1 MAHSAKTAARQA
13 ALRARDRMRAQQ
25 AAEERRRSDLAVAAT
40 VALVERAG
48 AEQRAGDAMLR
59 LVEDEGL
66 TQAAVVEWCGGAER
80 VTAAE
85 VKRLVGAARSRSGS
99 GRAADGA
106 SAG

>member
-1 MAHSAKTAARQA
+1 MAHSEKTAARQA

-25 AAEERRRSDLAVAAT
+25 AAQERRRSDLAMAAT

-59 LVEDEGL
+59 LVQDEGL
-66 TQAAVVEWCGGAER
+66 TQAAVVQWCGGPER
-80 VTAAE
+80 VTASE
-85 VKRLVGAARSRSGS
+85 VKRLVVAARSRSDS
-99 GRAADGA
+99 GCAPDGA

>member
-13 ALRARDRMRAQQ
+13 ALRTRDRLRAQQ
-25 AAEERRRSDLAVAAT
+25 AAQEKRRSDLAVAAT
-40 VALVERAG
+40 VALVERDA

-66 TQAAVVEWCGGAER
+66 TQTAVVEWCGGTGR
-80 VTAAE
+80 VTAPE
-85 VKRLVGAARSRSGS
+85 VKRLVTAARSRSVSEGS
-99 GRAADGA
+99 ADDA